1 VKKMSFAKTAFL
13 MIALTLLLMLIG
25 GVIGGTDGM
34 TIALIFAGVMN
45 FFTYWFSDK
54 IVLAMYRAQEASESS
69 KLYRIVER
77 LTQRAGLPMP
87 KVYIIPTETPNAFAT
102 GRNPRHAA
110 VAATE
115 GALRTLSDEELA
127 GVIGHELA
135 HVRHRDIL
143 ISTIA
148 ATMAGAIMWLASIAR
163 WAAIFGGGIGGD
175 DDERGGGILGFLV
188 LAIVA
193 PIAAMLIQL
202 AISRSR
208 EYAADEEGA
217 KIAGNPLYLADAL
230 ERLHYGVQRRPMVRA
245 NAATSHL
252 FIVNPFRGGGIAKLF
267 STHPPIEERVRRLRQ
282 MTRM

>member
-1 VKKMSFAKTAFL
+1 MSFAKTAFL

-45 FFTYWFSDK
+45 FFSYWFSDR
-54 IVLAMYRAQEASESS
+54 IVLTMYRAQEASESS
-69 KLYRIVER
+69 RLYRLVER

-87 KVYIIPTETPNAFAT
+87 RVYVIPNETPNAFAT

-110 VAATE
+110 LAVTE
-115 GALRTLSDEELA
+115 GALRTLSEEELT

-135 HVRHRDIL
+135 HVSHRDIL
-143 ISTIA
+143 ISTVA
-148 ATMAGAIMWLASIAR
+148 ATLAGAIMWLAHMAR
-163 WAAIFGGGIGGD
+163 WAAIFGGVGGR
-175 DDERGGGILGFLV
+175 DDEGHGGGILGFLV

-202 AISRSR
+202 AIARSR

-217 KIAGNPLYLADAL
+217 KIAGNPLYLANAL
-230 ERLHYGVQRRPMVRA
+230 ERLHSEVQRRPMVRA

-252 FIVNPFRGGGIAKLF
+252 FIVNPFRGGVISKLF

-282 MTRM
+282 MA